1 MEDITRLEKRVSGLE
16 QRIAHQD
23 VTIQDLSDMTTQ
35 QWAIIDALT
44 KKTERLKERLLANE
58 ETAETSAPQDPPP
71 PHY

>member
-1 MEDITRLEKRVSGLE
+1 MEDIIRLEKRISGLE
-16 QRIAHQD
+16 QRVAHQD

-58 ETAETSAPQDPPP
+58 ETAETSASQDPLP